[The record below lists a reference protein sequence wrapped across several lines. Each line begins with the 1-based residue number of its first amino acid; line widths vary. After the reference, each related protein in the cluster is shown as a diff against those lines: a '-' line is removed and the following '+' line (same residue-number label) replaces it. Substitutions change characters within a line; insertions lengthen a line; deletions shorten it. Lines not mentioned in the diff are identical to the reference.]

1 VTAIGADSV
10 TVKVRE
16 ADMKFGVDDKTMV
29 EAVGAGTKSRAAEA
43 AGKAGPKLSE
53 VVKPGQ
59 AVEVSYH
66 DVGGKLHAARI
77 RAVSSVGTGGVTE
90 AKPAAKT
97 SNGTV
102 KSLAGNV
109 LTISGTSGGG
119 ATFSQ
124 TFAVDSTTKVIGKG
138 VGTAVAAK
146 GGKDAITDLVKAG
159 DKVSVSYQEAGSTLH
174 ADEIR
179 VTVKAGG
186 TK

>member
-16 ADMKFGVDDKTMV
+16 ADMKFSVDDKTMV

-43 AGKAGPKLSE
+43 AGKSGPKLSE

-90 AKPAAKT
+90 AKPEVKT

-102 KSLAGNV
+102 KSVSGTV

-124 TFAVDSTTKVIGKG
+124 SFTVDTTTRVIGKG
-138 VGTAVAAK
+138 IGTATAPQ
-146 GGKDAITDLVKAG
+146 GGKGQISDLVKAG
-159 DKVSVSYQEAGSTLH
+159 DTVSVSYQEAGSTLH
-174 ADEIR
+174 AAEIR
-179 VTVKAGG
+179 VTVKAAA
-186 TK
+186 K